1 MSRIMTIWLPRWPVQ
16 RRLVERPERRQAP
29 LLVCRTEPR
38 GVQRVI
44 GWGWAAARTKPPQIP
59 CGQTLAETLAAL
71 AMACG
76 SQVCRMA
83 EVDQDDPQADRLVLE
98 GIARWC
104 RRFSPTTAVED
115 AELPEC
121 IHVDLAGTAALLGGE
136 QTVVRTAVWT
146 LASRGLFARAAV
158 ADTPSAAWAAA
169 HHPMAIRPVGAG
181 VCQQQRQ
188 LQNEQEEAGGPC
200 GNSTERQQM
209 VSHVVPS
216 GSQEKDTKASP
227 HVNCLPRGRDGADAT
242 AVSAR
247 GDGRT
252 CGDGRVPQASRR
264 RGRRWAVVPPGE
276 QAAWLAELPVA
287 ALRLPRETVTMLAE
301 LGVLSIGQFLQLPR
315 ASVASRL
322 GPLVA
327 RRMAEFEG
335 ARREPLQ
342 AVADDSF
349 PHAECHLSAPASTL
363 EAVRC
368 VLEPLVEQCLAALAT
383 RGFGVTVLQVRLAEP
398 VSVAAKATPVVI
410 DIGLFRPSVS
420 ARHVVDLVQLRMARG
435 RLPREVE
442 AITVEVVS
450 AGAVAC
456 RQRVLFDGAASSASA
471 RSSEQAAQLGGLL
484 DRLAG
489 RLGRMAVFEP
499 RPVIDAQPEHAW
511 VATPPS
517 PGGATPA
524 TSSAAATAPLAGLR
538 PIWMTPRPIRVDTV
552 SVVPDGPPLW
562 FSISGVRHRVAEAW
576 GPERIETAWWRGCS
590 IRRDYYVVE
599 TESGDRWWLFRHLG
613 VGNSR
618 PGPHLRGPRRSAAA
632 PQPRGARAAAS
643 EAGAWFV
650 HGQFA

>member
-1 MSRIMTIWLPRWPVQ
+1 MTIWLPRWPVQ
-16 RRLVERPERRQAP
+16 RRLVERPERRRAP

-44 GWGWAAARTKPPQIP
+44 GWGWAAARIKPPQIP

-104 RRFSPTTAVED
+104 RRFSPTTALED

-146 LASRGLFARAAV
+146 LASRGLYARAAV

-169 HHPMAIRPVGAG
+169 HHPAAIRPVVAAAAHQHH
-181 VCQQQRQ
+181 VQH
-188 LQNEQEEAGGPC
+188 EEAGDAGRGVLQEGSIGQPHASRAMTGP
-200 GNSTERQQM
+200 S
-209 VSHVVPS
+209 
-216 GSQEKDTKASP
+216 
-227 HVNCLPRGRDGADAT
+227 
-242 AVSAR
+242 R
-247 GDGRT
+247 GDGQAR
-252 CGDGRVPQASRR
+252 GDGRVPQVARR
-264 RGRRWAVVPPGE
+264 GGRRWAVVPPGE

-287 ALRLPRETVTMLAE
+287 ALRIPREAISMLAE
-301 LGVLSIGQFLQLPR
+301 LGVLSVGQFLQLPR

-398 VSVAAKATPVVI
+398 VSASAKAAPVVI

-420 ARHVVDLVQLRMARG
+420 ARHVVDLVQLRMARL

-442 AITVEVVS
+442 SITVEVVS
-450 AGAVAC
+450 AGAVAS

-471 RSSEQAAQLGGLL
+471 RSSEQTAQLGGLL

-511 VATPPS
+511 VAAPPTL
-517 PGGATPA
+517 GGATTA
-524 TSSAAATAPLAGLR
+524 TSSPSPSAATAPLAGLR

-613 VGNSR
+613 EGSNR
-618 PGPHLRGPRRSAAA
+618 PHLRGPRRSAAA
-632 PQPRGARAAAS
+632 PQPRGSRAAAS